1 MIDLSLY
8 VITDPH
14 LSKGRSQ
21 PEVVRASLLGGATMI
36 QFREK
41 EASSLDFYQA
51 ACEVLTET
59 RRVQVPLIIN
69 DRVDIALAVD
79 ADGVHVGQDDLPAA
93 VVRKIIGPDK
103 ILGVSASTVAEA
115 LKAQEDGADYIGVG
129 AIYATATKADAGTA
143 IGLTRLNNIVQAVNI
158 PVVGIGGISH
168 NNVHEVMEAGADGA
182 AVVSAIV
189 GAEDIQMAASRM
201 REIIEKSRR

>member
-14 LSKGRSQ
+14 LSRGRSQ

-36 QFREK
+36 QLREK

-51 ACEVLTET
+51 AGQILTET

-79 ADGVHVGQDDLPAA
+79 ADGVHVGQDDLKQLTGHEQ
-93 VVRKIIGPDK
+93 R
-103 ILGVSASTVAEA
+103 E
-115 LKAQEDGADYIGVG
+115 VG
-129 AIYATATKADAGTA
+129 ASIHGQLSFRQWERRWRSEQGFQGVWGSD
-143 IGLTRLNNIVQAVNI
+143 LL
-158 PVVGIGGISH
+158 VV
-168 NNVHEVMEAGADGA
+168 EAQQGESDQGKVPRA
-182 AVVSAIV
+182 
-189 GAEDIQMAASRM
+189 
-201 REIIEKSRR
+201 